1 MTTLPTFIELLASLG
16 LDENAPNHSPRRQT
30 PHGSLHS
37 ASSSSSSSTVE
48 SPVDARMSP
57 PPKEFPIGGS
67 PAIVIDAPE
76 CLKVRSLGASS
87 RSRGARFTPYGSEV
101 SGGYVRRASITAMD
115 MPAIHS
121 LHGDD
126 NTARKLGSPPPSG
139 SRLIARRRPS
149 MANLTLDPDAA
160 QTSTPIS
167 SLLRRRS
174 PQPSPTTP
182 GFRVSRRSSIASGT
196 ASPSP
201 LTPPSVP
208 ALPTLPP
215 MPANY
220 TFGSPAGLRT
230 KPSSE
235 FRSPRRGDTPGLS
248 SLDELQAQPS
258 SSSSSMA
265 FHKSHARSISAS
277 SSNSSVSRR
286 ALKNSSK
293 PS

>member
-16 LDENAPNHSPRRQT
+16 LDENRPNHSTRRHA
-30 PHGSLHS
+30 PPGSLHS
-37 ASSSSSSSTVE
+37 ASSSSSSSMLE

-57 PPKEFPIGGS
+57 PKEFPIGG

-76 CLKVRSLGASS
+76 CLKVRSLAASS

-101 SGGYVRRASITAMD
+101 SGAYVRRSSITAMD
-115 MPAIHS
+115 MPTIHS
-121 LHGDD
+121 LHGDES
-126 NTARKLGSPPPSG
+126 TARKLGSPPPSG

-160 QTSTPIS
+160 QSSTPIS

-182 GFRVSRRSSIASGT
+182 GFRASRRSSVASGT

-215 MPANY
+215 MPTNY
-220 TFGSPAGLRT
+220 TFGSPAGPRT
-230 KPSSE
+230 MPSSE
-235 FRSPRRGDTPGLS
+235 FRSPRRGDTPGS
-248 SLDELQAQPS
+248 SNLDELQAQPS
-258 SSSSSMA
+258 PLV
-265 FHKSHARSISAS
+265 FHKSHARSISAG

>member
-1 MTTLPTFIELLASLG
+1 MTTLPTFVELLASLG
-16 LDENAPNHSPRRQT
+16 LDENRPNHPTRRHA
-30 PHGSLHS
+30 PPGSLHS
-37 ASSSSSSSTVE
+37 ASSSSSSTLG
-48 SPVDARMSP
+48 SPVDARQSP
-57 PPKEFPIGGS
+57 APKDFPIGG

-76 CLKVRSLGASS
+76 CLKVRSLGVSS
-87 RSRGARFTPYGSEV
+87 RTRGARFAPYGSEV
-101 SGGYVRRASITAMD
+101 SGAYVRRSSITATD
-115 MPAIHS
+115 MPTIHS

-126 NTARKLGSPPPSG
+126 SAARKLGSPPPSG

-149 MANLTLDPDAA
+149 LANLTLDPDAA
-160 QTSTPIS
+160 QSSTPIS

-182 GFRVSRRSSIASGT
+182 GFRVSRRSSVASGT

-215 MPANY
+215 MPTNY

-230 KPSSE
+230 MPSSE

-248 SLDELQAQPS
+248 NLDELQVQPS
-258 SSSSSMA
+258 SSSSHLV
-265 FHKSHARSISAS
+265 FHKSHARSISS
-277 SSNSSVSRR
+277 GSSNSSVSRR

>member
-16 LDENAPNHSPRRQT
+16 LEENGSNRSPRHA
-30 PHGSLHS
+30 PHGSVHS
-37 ASSSSSSSTVE
+37 TSSSSSASTVE

-57 PPKEFPIGGS
+57 PKEFPVGGS
-67 PAIVIDAPE
+67 PAIVIDAPD
-76 CLKVRSLGASS
+76 CLKMRSLGASS
-87 RSRGARFTPYGSEV
+87 RTRGARFTPYGSEV
-101 SGGYVRRASITAMD
+101 SGGYVRRSSVTALD
-115 MPAIHS
+115 MPTIHS

-126 NTARKLGSPPPSG
+126 SAARKLGSPPPSG

-160 QTSTPIS
+160 QSSTPIS

-215 MPANY
+215 MPTNY
-220 TFGSPAGLRT
+220 SFGSPAGLRT

-248 SLDELQAQPS
+248 NLDELQAQPS
-258 SSSSSMA
+258 SSSSPLA
-265 FHKSHARSISAS
+265 FRKSHARSISAS